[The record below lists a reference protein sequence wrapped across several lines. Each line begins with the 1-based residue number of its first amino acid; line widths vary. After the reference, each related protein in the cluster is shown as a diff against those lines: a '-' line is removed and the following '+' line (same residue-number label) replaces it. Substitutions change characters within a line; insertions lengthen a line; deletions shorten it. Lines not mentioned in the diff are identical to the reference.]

1 VLARNQKQAQSLRM
15 TNNKTDQELIAIAIA
30 NVMDGSNEAQIQN
43 VYAEIEKRGLDA
55 LLDSQLETLDLGV

>member
-1 VLARNQKQAQSLRM
+1 M

-55 LLDSQLETLDLGV
+55 LLDLQLETMDLGV